1 MNLSKYQWMLDYGI
15 PRDQLEHIVG
25 MLSDNDVTLG
35 VAVVQKNP
43 YLSLENMQKA
53 EDARTAQCIFAT
65 PRLMS
70 NSMYY
75 HKCLR
80 LTSGDKVR
88 CMYWSSP
95 KEVYTEFGELRPLRT
110 VDTPKDITPLYDL
123 MHLLRVLAVVEKP
136 CIDNDFYGWM
146 ECRGYASC
154 FNDDTAQNLQ
164 EGFKFDK
171 DHTDALIDIFGQDT
185 LCDAFN
191 CLSTNKG

>member
-35 VAVVQKNP
+35 VAVVQ
-43 YLSLENMQKA
+43 
-53 EDARTAQCIFAT
+53 
-65 PRLMS
+65 MS

-171 DHTDALIDIFGQDT
+171 DHTDALVDIFGRDT

-191 CLSTNKG
+191 CLSTDKG